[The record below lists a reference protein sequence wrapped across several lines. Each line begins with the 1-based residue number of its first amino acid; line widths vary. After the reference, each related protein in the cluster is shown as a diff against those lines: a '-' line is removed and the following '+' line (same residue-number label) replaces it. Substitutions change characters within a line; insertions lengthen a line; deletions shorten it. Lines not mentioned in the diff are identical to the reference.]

1 MIGSFSNEFPS
12 RVFIS
17 VIWYVP
23 WSRLSK
29 KTSPFSS
36 VCRIVDSPSFNSLLK
51 FGCIFD
57 VGIIACFINFIS
69 NSTPAIGVFPSAS
82 YFFRFIRHRSSSS
95 YHAFAL
101 SYVSLKSASFVVA
114 IPTGSV
120 STTYSAGASTSVI
133 WRYPPIGITIFPSY
147 LKKSSLWL
155 FVSRWLL
162 SINTWPCSSD
172 FKYHVFIRSF
182 SSGPSESKYC
192 ILNTAPTTGFPL
204 TSSFSISS
212 FPSQKMGSF
221 TKGISKVLP
230 SSSGIVTDWDFIS

>member
-1 MIGSFSNEFPS
+1 M
-12 RVFIS
+12 
-17 VIWYVP
+17 P

-57 VGIIACFINFIS
+57 VGAIACFRNFIS

-82 YFFRFIRHRSSSS
+82 YFFKFTRHRSSSS

-155 FVSRWLL
+155 FLSRWAS
-162 SINTWPCSSD
+162 SILTCPCVSD
-172 FKYHVFIRSF
+172 FKYHVLTRSLSF
-182 SSGPSESKYC
+182 GPSASKYST
-192 ILNTAPTTGFPL
+192 LKTAPTTTSPL
-204 TSSFSISS
+204 TPSFSISS
-212 FPSQKMGSF
+212 FPSQKIGSF
-221 TKGISKVLP
+221 SNGISNVCP
-230 SSSGIVTDWDFIS
+230 ASSGMTTDCDFVPAYTEW